1 MKLRAPN
8 SVGRAA
14 SGILLFECV
23 VYLGL
28 LFLVL
33 GLSYKVF
40 YRGWEQSLGLRRNAE
55 QIARALTTGERWR
68 EDVRTASGPL
78 RAETAGDEQIL
89 HIPHRSGEVAYRL
102 EHGTLWRR
110 ASEQATWAEV
120 LDRVKSSRMQPEPRQ
135 HVTAW
140 RWELELKTR
149 EPKRRL
155 QPLLTFEAV
164 PATTPLPQ

>member
-1 MKLRAPN
+1 MKPRDKN
-8 SVGRAA
+8 FVGRDA

-23 VYLGL
+23 IYLGL

-33 GLSYKVF
+33 GLSYAVF
-40 YRGWEQSLGLRRNAE
+40 YRGWEQSLGMRRNAE

-68 EDVRTASGPL
+68 EDVRTANGPL
-78 RAETAGDEQIL
+78 RAEDAGAEQIL
-89 HIPHRSGEVAYRL
+89 HIPHGSGETAYRTSQ
-102 EHGTLWRR
+102 GVLWRR
-110 ASEQATWAEV
+110 TDERATWVEV
-120 LDRVKSSRMQPEPRQ
+120 VDRVKSSRMQIEPRQ

-149 EPKRRL
+149 DPKRRL

-164 PATTPLPQ
+164 PPSTPLPR